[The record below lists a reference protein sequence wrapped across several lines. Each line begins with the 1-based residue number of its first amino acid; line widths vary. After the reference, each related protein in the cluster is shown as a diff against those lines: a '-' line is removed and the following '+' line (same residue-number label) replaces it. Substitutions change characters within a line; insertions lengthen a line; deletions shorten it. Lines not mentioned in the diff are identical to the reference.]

1 MKYKVYISVYNSF
14 EVEADSEDDAV
25 MQVRELDVHATLNDC
40 DFNIAEVEKLEEII
54 LEKDGN
60 IHSSSTSSMEVE

>member
-1 MKYKVYISVYNSF
+1 MRYKVYISVYNSF

-40 DFNIAEVEKLEEII
+40 DFNIAEVEKLEEIV
-54 LEKDGN
+54 LEGDA
-60 IHSSSTSSMEVE
+60 

>member
-40 DFNIAEVEKLEEII
+40 DFNIAEVEKLEEIV
-54 LEKDGN
+54 LEGD
-60 IHSSSTSSMEVE
+60 S

>member
-1 MKYKVYISVYNSF
+1 MRYKVYISVYNSF

-40 DFNIAEVEKLEEII
+40 DFNIAEVEKLEEIV
-54 LEKDGN
+54 LEG
-60 IHSSSTSSMEVE
+60 EA

>member
-1 MKYKVYISVYNSF
+1 MRYKVYISVYNSF

-40 DFNIAEVEKLEEII
+40 DFNIAEVEKLEEIV
-54 LEKDGN
+54 LEGD
-60 IHSSSTSSMEVE
+60 S